1 MKLYTIRDGS
11 AEFFLPPFCAPNANV
26 AQRMFIGSLG
36 DSFNFRADFL
46 LYCIGEFDDQTGL
59 LKPSDPT
66 MVLAG
71 SSIAQ
76 SLDPRVQQEEHAQ

>member
-11 AEFFLPPFCAPNANV
+11 AEFFLPPFCAPNDNV
-26 AQRMFIGSLG
+26 AKRMFIGSLG
-36 DSFNFRADFL
+36 DSFTFRTDFL
-46 LYCIGEFDDQTGL
+46 LYSIGEFDDQTGL
-59 LKPSDPT
+59 LQSSDPH

-76 SLDPRVQQEEHAQ
+76 SLDPRIQQEETTS